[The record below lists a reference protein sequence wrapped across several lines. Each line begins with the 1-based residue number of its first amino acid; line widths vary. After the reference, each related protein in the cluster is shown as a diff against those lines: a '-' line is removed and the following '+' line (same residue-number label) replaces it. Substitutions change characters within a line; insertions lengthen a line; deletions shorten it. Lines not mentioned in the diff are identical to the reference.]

1 MYGKRRKYRDYIHLE
16 VKIMKAKIFP
26 YFVRIASCLMS
37 LILIVSYAIL
47 LDTINLTNVGVWV
60 VLLWIIQIGLYGLFV
75 VLVYRFIVWLKDKK
89 KCES

>member
-1 MYGKRRKYRDYIHLE
+1 MHGKRRKNRDYTRLE
-16 VKIMKAKIFP
+16 VMNMKAKIFS

-37 LILIVSYAIL
+37 LILIISYTIL
-47 LDTINLTNVGVWV
+47 LDTIELTNVGGWV
-60 VLLWIIQIGLYGLFV
+60 VLLWIIQIGLYGLFA